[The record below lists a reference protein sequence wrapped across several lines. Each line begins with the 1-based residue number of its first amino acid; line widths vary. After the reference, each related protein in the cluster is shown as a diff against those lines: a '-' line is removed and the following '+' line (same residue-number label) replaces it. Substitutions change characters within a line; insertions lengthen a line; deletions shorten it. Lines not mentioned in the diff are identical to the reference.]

1 MADGQKHT
9 YSVTIPGSGTY
20 QVDSDR
26 PLTDAEA
33 YQAALAS
40 AQPRGV
46 TEDIGRQ
53 FGIAARGV
61 APVAAGTAG
70 GFMVGGAPG
79 ALVGGL
85 TVPLA
90 ELGTQAANVL
100 LPEKYQIPS
109 PTGAVESLLTRLGF
123 PVPETRGERALQA
136 GASAL
141 TGTAGQLQAFPTIAR
156 TAQTE
161 LGRSLATQL
170 GQAPT
175 RQLAAAAPS
184 AAAAQTVGEVTG
196 SPTAGMVAGM
206 GTGAAFGVGAKQPF
220 APTREEL
227 AAKSTQLFE
236 RAKESGV
243 MFNAPKFANKM
254 DGVMNSLRDEGYEVG
269 GAYPKLDIAFKRLT
283 DPTTPKDF
291 TGLTNLRKAIRS
303 AQASIDP
310 EERRMATI
318 LKDKFDDYV
327 ANAPSSD
334 ILGANTKTGTALW
347 KQARDEYSKLMKSD
361 IFEDMFENAKLDV
374 SKFTQSGYENSL
386 AQQLRQLAK
395 NDKKMRLF
403 TKEEQSAIK
412 SAAKGSTVQNMLK
425 FYGRFAPTSSV
436 SGLFAGGG
444 IAIEPTI
451 GLPFTVGA
459 LASRRGATKMRE
471 RSIQNLADIMRA
483 GRGATIPPNL
493 IPAVTGA
500 RGGLLAPLNVT
511 QEQLQQIYGE

>member
-1 MADGQKHT
+1 MPT
-9 YSVTIPGSGTY
+9 YEITIPGSGTY
-20 QVDSDR
+20 QVESER
-26 PLTDAEA
+26 PLSDAEA

-40 AQPRGV
+40 ATPRSASEQLVRGA
-46 TEDIGRQ
+46 
-53 FGIAARGV
+53 GIAARGA
-61 APVAAGTAG
+61 APVALGAAI
-70 GFMVGGAPG
+70 GAPLG
-79 ALVGGL
+79 PPGMLAGSLAI
-85 TVPLA
+85 PAA
-90 ELGTQAANVL
+90 ELTTQAANVL

-109 PTGAVESLLTRLGF
+109 PYGAVEGLLTKLGL
-123 PVPETRGERALQA
+123 PVPETTGERALQA

-141 TGTAGQLQAFPTIAR
+141 TGTAGQLQALPSITR

-161 LGRSLATQL
+161 LGRAIAGQMA
-170 GQAPT
+170 QAPG

-184 AAAAQTVGEVTG
+184 AAAGQTVGELTG
-196 SPTAGMVAGM
+196 SPVAGMVAGM
-206 GTGAAFGVGAKQPF
+206 TTGAAFGVGAKQPF

-236 RAKESGV
+236 KAKESGV

-254 DGVMNSLRDEGYEVG
+254 DGVMNSLRDEGYEAG

-361 IFEDMFENAKLDV
+361 IFEDMFENAQLDV
-374 SKFTQSGYENSL
+374 TKFTQSGSENSL

-403 TKEEQSAIK
+403 TKEEQAAIR
-412 SAAKGSTVQNMLK
+412 SAAKGSTLQNMLK
-425 FYGRFAPTSSV
+425 FYGRFAPTSPIPAGFV
-436 SGLFAGGG
+436 GGG
-444 IAIEPTI
+444 IALEPTI
-451 GLPFTVGA
+451 GLPLTVGA
-459 LASRRGATKMRE
+459 LASRQGATKMRE

-483 GRGATIPPNL
+483 GVGAKVPPNL
-493 IPAVTGA
+493 VPAVTGA
-500 RGGLLAPLNVT
+500 RGLLTPLNVT
-511 QEQLQQIYGE
+511 EQDLQRIYGE